1 MGLNLNTIY
10 NTPRD
15 IRTSMRLTG
24 TDKGSFSLNLI
35 DEAANIYKET
45 VKESFYDFSVLA
57 LNESFDPKSI
67 LSNIVKLFKNII
79 NALIKFIKTIADII
93 RKAISSLINT
103 LNKFWQHIKN
113 ADTIK
118 DKNLSELEKI
128 LKDKQIRVNICD
140 IDNIVNLISNPE
152 SIGAPVTFEMIAYDI
167 DKLNNNIKS
176 ISYSSDLY
184 SEMWTNGSEYKFKQ
198 TVDEAINNCNS
209 IGANRIKDVCNMAIS
224 ELFVGYSGKEVSNG
238 ILYNSSRFGDYIE
251 NLNNTVFGNRNIET
265 VNLDIDLYTRCKDI
279 VFSINPGYINDFVN
293 SLKTANNGTTQI
305 LNKCNEL
312 ISNITTAERS
322 VSSMPAIQM
331 TNDSDMR
338 NMFGIITNTFKV
350 YTSFITDVL
359 LSHQKVLVYR
369 MERISDV
376 YGPHGYCMKIVDICN
391 SLEKNA
397 TINKESSINIDGK
410 TFDNI
415 LENRFNENIEKL
427 FNIAESEYID
437 RKFGVL
443 FESILLEDGEKKT
456 GVLGIFEAIKAFF
469 GKVAEIFKKL
479 FTGENSAVEK
489 AVHGTAEDVA
499 AGKDRTKIFNAMK
512 DKVQYNDE
520 VAKITTTDTV
530 FYDQAKIDAFEQK
543 LGTLDIDNVFPA
555 NTAELFGS
563 NYLGKFSKDI
573 YTAMNETGG
582 ETKLIIKYLKDMGIN
597 VNDNDEKINITQVL
611 LDNFTSHSTG
621 NAPENIKKDD
631 LDSIRDNFDK
641 FMNNGSVIK
650 NLEQKV
656 VTTLEKISNTDYS
669 NFDVNSLD
677 QNTIETLKQVFGDD
691 ENTTA
696 QGEAMSFKSY
706 SALQNI
712 LEAIQTNGAGGENSS
727 GNNNSGNLKLVTKYL
742 NALKSMAKAKIKIIQ
757 AYVSAKTKIA
767 NDSYN
772 IFDTIAKAVFTDD
785 YNAAVGSGNNTNA
798 PKPNNPNDA
807 QQNQNNNEK
816 K

>member
-1 MGLNLNTIY
+1 MGLNLNNIY
-10 NTPRD
+10 NTPKE
-15 IRTSMRLTG
+15 TLMETRLTG
-24 TDKGSFSLNLI
+24 TDKGSFSLNLL

-113 ADTIK
+113 ANTIN
-118 DKNLSELEKI
+118 DKKYPELEKI

-152 SIGAPVTFEMIAYDI
+152 SIGAPVTFEMISYDI

-176 ISYSSDLY
+176 ISYCSDVY
-184 SEMWTNGSEYKFKQ
+184 SELWTNGSEYRFKQ
-198 TVDEAINNCNS
+198 TMDEAINNCNS

-265 VNLDIDLYTRCKDI
+265 VNLDIDLYTKCKDI
-279 VFSINPGYINDFVN
+279 VFGINPKYINDFVN

-338 NMFGIITNTFKV
+338 NMFGVITNTFKV

-359 LSHQKVLVYR
+359 LSHQKGLVYR

-376 YGPHGYCMKIVDICN
+376 YGPHGYCMRIVDICN
-391 SLEKNA
+391 GLEKNA

-443 FESILLEDGEKKT
+443 FESVILEDGK
-456 GVLGIFEAIKAFF
+456 GLSGIFEAIKAFF

-479 FTGENSAVEK
+479 FTGENSAVER
-489 AVHGTAEDVA
+489 AMHGTPEDVA
-499 AGKDRTKIFNAMK
+499 AGKDRTKIFNAIK
-512 DKVQYNDE
+512 DIVQYTKE
-520 VAKITTTDTV
+520 VDKITTTDTV

-555 NTAELFGS
+555 NTAELFSS
-563 NYLGKFSKDI
+563 NYLGQFSKDI

-582 ETKLIIKYLKDMGIN
+582 ETKLVIKYLKDMGIN
-597 VNDNDEKINITQVL
+597 VNDTNEKINITQVL
-611 LDNFTSHSTG
+611 LDNFASHSTG
-621 NAPENIKKDD
+621 NTPENIKEFDI
-631 LDSIRDNFDK
+631 DSIKNNFDK
-641 FMNNGSVIK
+641 FMNNGSMLK
-650 NLEQKV
+650 TLEQKV

-677 QNTIETLKQVFGDD
+677 QNTIDTLKQIFGDD
-691 ENTTA
+691 ENATA

-706 SALQNI
+706 SALQNV
-712 LEAIQTNGAGGENSS
+712 LEAIQTNGAGGGNSS

-757 AYVSAKTKIA
+757 AYVNAKTKIA
-767 NDSYN
+767 DDSYN

-785 YNAAVGSGNNTNA
+785 YNAAIGSGNNTNA

-807 QQNQNNNEK
+807 QQNQNNSNEK

>member
-24 TDKGSFSLNLI
+24 SRKGSFSLNMI
-35 DEAANIYKET
+35 DEASIIYKET
-45 VKESFYDFSVLA
+45 VKEAFYDFSVLA
-57 LNESFDPKSI
+57 LNESFDVKNI
-67 LSNIVKLFKNII
+67 LSGVVKFLKNII
-79 NALIKFIKTIADII
+79 TALINLIKKIVDII
-93 RKAISSLINT
+93 RKAISDLSNMIKGNIKII
-103 LNKFWQHIKN
+103 LNSK
-113 ADTIK
+113 K
-118 DKNLSELEKI
+118 DNNYIDILDKI
-128 LKDKQIRVNICD
+128 LKEKDIKIKMCD
-140 IDNIVNLISNPE
+140 IDNIAGLDRVVSKDSNKKGELILRDDLSGMKELTGLLYAFTNSYRFMPN
-152 SIGAPVTFEMIAYDI
+152 DI
-167 DKLNNNIKS
+167 S
-176 ISYSSDLY
+176 GYSVKTAFNDIVDL
-184 SEMWTNGSEYKFKQ
+184 
-198 TVDEAINNCNS
+198 C
-209 IGANRIKDVCNMAIS
+209 NRISPEEHMKNVCDMVLEDIYGNIDARIS
-224 ELFVGYSGKEVSNG
+224 KEVSNG
-238 ILYNSSRFGDYIE
+238 RKLSKYIDELNVKNFGSRD
-251 NLNNTVFGNRNIET
+251 VET
-265 VNLDIDLYTRCKDI
+265 KSLDIDLY
-279 VFSINPGYINDFVN
+279 
-293 SLKTANNGTTQI
+293 
-305 LNKCNEL
+305 NKCKKIIDSDTFKNAKSNIEAIDDSKYMIDDINYFCNEIMDL
-312 ISNITTAERS
+312 IYKISNNIS
-322 VSSMPAIQM
+322 NMPPLYGV
-331 TNDSDMR
+331 DSR
-338 NMFGIITNTFKV
+338 EVNTVFGMVADTFRY
-350 YTSFITDVL
+350 YTSFVADIA
-359 LSHQKVLVYR
+359 LSNQKAILYK
-369 MERISDV
+369 ISRFKDI
-376 YGPHGYCMKIVDICN
+376 YTEAGYCAKVVEQCDKLVKDAGN
-391 SLEKNA
+391 KPKN
-397 TINKESSINIDGK
+397 ESFNIDGK
-410 TFDNI
+410 SFDNV

-489 AVHGTAEDVA
+489 AIHGSPEEVA
-499 AGKDRTKIFNAMK
+499 AGKDRVRIFGVMK
-512 DKVQYNDE
+512 DKVQHNDE

-530 FYDQAKIDAFEQK
+530 FYDPAKVDAFEQK
-543 LGTLDIDNVFPA
+543 LGTLDIDNIFPA
-555 NTAELFGS
+555 NTAELFSS
-563 NYLGKFSKDI
+563 NYIGKFSKDI
-573 YTAMNETGG
+573 YAAMNETGG

-621 NAPENIKKDD
+621 DNPENIKDDD
-631 LDSIRDNFDK
+631 LDGVKEYFDK
-641 FMNNGSVIK
+641 FMNNGSALK

-696 QGEAMSFKSY
+696 QGEAMMSFKSY

-712 LEAIQTNGAGGENSS
+712 LEAIQTNGAGGDSS
-727 GNNNSGNLKLVTKYL
+727 GNNNSGNLKLVTRYL
-742 NALKSMAKAKIKIIQ
+742 NALKTMAKAKIKIIQ
-757 AYVSAKTKIA
+757 AYVNAKTKMA

-772 IFDTIAKAVFTDD
+772 LFDTIAKIVFKDD
-785 YNAAVGSGNNTNA
+785 YNAAIGSGNNTNA

>member
-1 MGLNLNTIY
+1 MGLNLNNIY
-10 NTPRD
+10 NTPKE
-15 IRTSMRLTG
+15 TLMETRLTG
-24 TDKGSFSLNLI
+24 TDKCSFSLNLL

-93 RKAISSLINT
+93 RKAISALINT

-113 ADTIK
+113 ADTIN
-118 DKNLSELEKI
+118 DKKYPELEKI
-128 LKDKQIRVNICD
+128 LKDKQIHVNICD

-152 SIGAPVTFEMIAYDI
+152 SIGAPVTFEMISYDI

-176 ISYSSDLY
+176 ISYCSDVY
-184 SEMWTNGSEYKFKQ
+184 SELWTNGSEYRFKQ
-198 TVDEAINNCNS
+198 TIDEAINNCNS

-265 VNLDIDLYTRCKDI
+265 VNLDIDLYTKCKDI
-279 VFSINPGYINDFVN
+279 IFSIKPEYINNFVN

-376 YGPHGYCMKIVDICN
+376 YGPHGYCMRIVDICN
-391 SLEKNA
+391 GLEKNA
-397 TINKESSINIDGK
+397 TVNKESSINIDGK

-443 FESILLEDGEKKT
+443 LESVILEDGK
-456 GVLGIFEAIKAFF
+456 GLSGIFEAIKTFF

-489 AVHGTAEDVA
+489 AMHGTPEDVA
-499 AGKDRTKIFNAMK
+499 AGKDRTKVFNAMK

-530 FYDQAKIDAFEQK
+530 FYDQAKVDAFEQK

-555 NTAELFGS
+555 NTAELFS
-563 NYLGKFSKDI
+563 SKYLGQFSKDI

-582 ETKLIIKYLKDMGIN
+582 ETKLVIKYLKDMGIN
-597 VNDNDEKINITQVL
+597 VNDTDEKINITQVL

-621 NAPENIKKDD
+621 NTPENIKEFDI
-631 LDSIRDNFDK
+631 DSIKNNFDK
-641 FMNNGSVIK
+641 FMNNGSALK
-650 NLEQKV
+650 TFEQKV
-656 VTTLEKISNTDYS
+656 VTTLEKIGNTDYS

-677 QNTIETLKQVFGDD
+677 QNTIDTLKQIFGGD

-712 LEAIQTNGAGGENSS
+712 LEAIQTNGAGGGSS
-727 GNNNSGNLKLVTKYL
+727 GNNDNGNLKLVTKYL
-742 NALKSMAKAKIKIIQ
+742 NALKSMAKAKIKIMQ
-757 AYVSAKTKIA
+757 AYMNAKTKIA

-772 IFDTIAKAVFTDD
+772 IFDTIASAVFTDD
-785 YNAAVGSGNNTNA
+785 YNAAVGSGNNANA

-807 QQNQNNNEK
+807 QQNQNNNNEK

>member
-24 TDKGSFSLNLI
+24 SRKGSFSLNMI
-35 DEAANIYKET
+35 DEASIIYKET
-45 VKESFYDFSVLA
+45 VKEAFYDFSVLT
-57 LNESFDPKSI
+57 LNESFD
-67 LSNIVKLFKNII
+67 VKNII
-79 NALIKFIKTIADII
+79 SGVIKFLKNIITALINLIKKIVDII
-93 RKAISSLINT
+93 RKAISDLSNMIKGNIKII
-103 LNKFWQHIKN
+103 LNSK
-113 ADTIK
+113 K
-118 DKNLSELEKI
+118 DNNYIDILDKI
-128 LKDKQIRVNICD
+128 LKEKDIKIKMCD
-140 IDNIVNLISNPE
+140 IDNITGLDRVVSKGSSKKAEPILRDDLSCMNQLTNSLYVFTNTHRFMP
-152 SIGAPVTFEMIAYDI
+152 
-167 DKLNNNIKS
+167 NNNFTDHSIKTAFND
-176 ISYSSDLY
+176 IVDL
-184 SEMWTNGSEYKFKQ
+184 
-198 TVDEAINNCNS
+198 C
-209 IGANRIKDVCNMAIS
+209 NRISPEEHMKNICDTVLEDIYGNGDARIS
-224 ELFVGYSGKEVSNG
+224 KEVSNG
-238 ILYNSSRFGDYIE
+238 RKLSKYIDELNIKNFGSRDVEIKS
-251 NLNNTVFGNRNIET
+251 
-265 VNLDIDLYTRCKDI
+265 LDIDLYNKCKKIIDSDTFKNAKSNIEAIDDSEYMIGDI
-279 VFSINPGYINDFVN
+279 NYFCNEMMESIYKIGNNISNMPPLYGVDSREVNTVFSMVAD
-293 SLKTANNGTTQI
+293 
-305 LNKCNEL
+305 
-312 ISNITTAERS
+312 
-322 VSSMPAIQM
+322 
-331 TNDSDMR
+331 
-338 NMFGIITNTFKV
+338 TFKY
-350 YTSFITDVL
+350 YTSFVADIVL
-359 LSHQKVLVYR
+359 SNQKAILYK
-369 MERISDV
+369 ISRFKDI
-376 YGPHGYCMKIVDICN
+376 YTEAGYCAKVVEQCDKLVKDAGN
-391 SLEKNA
+391 KPKN
-397 TINKESSINIDGK
+397 ESFNIDGK
-410 TFDNI
+410 SFDNI

-427 FNIAESEYID
+427 FNITESEYID

-489 AVHGTAEDVA
+489 ATHGSPEDVA

-555 NTAELFGS
+555 NTAELFSS

-582 ETKLIIKYLKDMGIN
+582 ETKLVIKYLKDMGIN
-597 VNDNDEKINITQVL
+597 VNDTDEKINITQVL

-621 NAPENIKKDD
+621 NDPENIKKDD

-677 QNTIETLKQVFGDD
+677 QNTIETLKQIFGDD

-712 LEAIQTNGAGGENSS
+712 LEAIQTNGVGGNSAGNS
-727 GNNNSGNLKLVTKYL
+727 NSGNLKLVTKYL

-757 AYVSAKTKIA
+757 AYVNAKTKIA

-772 IFDTIAKAVFTDD
+772 ILDTIAKAVFTDD

-807 QQNQNNNEK
+807 QQNQNNNNEK